1 MPSSSAS
8 AANDASAT
16 SSTAANISQT
26 YAHFIGKQFQ
36 LSKHSVCVEEVIAE
50 GGFSIVFLVKSSL
63 NGRKYAL
70 KRMYVNNE
78 YDLDSCKLEIQIIV
92 SFCLWSLVLG
102 RLVSVVTFSFCL
114 RNALGQ

>member
-16 SSTAANISQT
+16 SSAAANISQT

-36 LSKHSVCVEEVIAE
+36 LSKHSVYVEEVIAE
-50 GGFSIVFLVKSSL
+50 GGFSIVFLVKSNL

-78 YDLDSCKLEIQIIV
+78 YDLESCKLEIQIIV
-92 SFCLWSLVLG
+92 S
-102 RLVSVVTFSFCL
+102 
-114 RNALGQ
+114 AK